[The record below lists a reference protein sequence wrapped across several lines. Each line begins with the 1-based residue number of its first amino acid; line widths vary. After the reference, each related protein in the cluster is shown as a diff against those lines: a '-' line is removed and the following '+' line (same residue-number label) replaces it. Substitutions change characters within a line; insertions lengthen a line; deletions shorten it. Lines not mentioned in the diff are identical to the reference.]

1 MLSDIR
7 KTIDYARRNGLTA
20 AAAAAA
26 ERLSDRADTY
36 RYIPATSLELGE
48 QKVKSRRWKEEGRAP
63 LISVVVP
70 RHETPPEFLSAMRA
84 SVKSQSYGSYEL
96 IETEE
101 AGFSDNINAGVSRAS
116 GEYIGILDHDD
127 VLTPD
132 ALFCM
137 AQAVI
142 EEREAGRDPLL
153 VYSDEDKFCEQDDG
167 TQYFAP
173 NIKPDFNYDYLLS
186 NNYICHFTIVKADVV
201 KKLGFR
207 SRYDGAQDHDLF
219 LRTALLAM
227 QEAGSDVTAADGRC
241 VHVPRVL
248 YHWRSHGG
256 STAESGAN
264 KSYAFEAGKAA
275 VMAHLES
282 RGIKAAVSE
291 TMHRGFFRVNY
302 FDDIFEARPDI
313 GAIGGRLT
321 DSLGR
326 LRGGIYSA
334 EGEVM
339 FDGLPRG
346 FSGGFTHRAA
356 CQQDAYAVDPV
367 CMRVRPELLKEL
379 SSEAAAIIGEA
390 AGKTASEHTDTER
403 CLRLCREIRD
413 RGYRILWDPEVEYR
427 LGKSRTER
435 QI

>member
-142 EEREAGRDPLL
+142 EEREAGR
-153 VYSDEDKFCEQDDG
+153 
-167 TQYFAP
+167 
-173 NIKPDFNYDYLLS
+173 
-186 NNYICHFTIVKADVV
+186 
-201 KKLGFR
+201 
-207 SRYDGAQDHDLF
+207 
-219 LRTALLAM
+219 
-227 QEAGSDVTAADGRC
+227 
-241 VHVPRVL
+241 
-248 YHWRSHGG
+248 
-256 STAESGAN
+256 
-264 KSYAFEAGKAA
+264 
-275 VMAHLES
+275 
-282 RGIKAAVSE
+282 
-291 TMHRGFFRVNY
+291 
-302 FDDIFEARPDI
+302 
-313 GAIGGRLT
+313 
-321 DSLGR
+321 
-326 LRGGIYSA
+326 
-334 EGEVM
+334 
-339 FDGLPRG
+339 
-346 FSGGFTHRAA
+346 
-356 CQQDAYAVDPV
+356 
-367 CMRVRPELLKEL
+367 
-379 SSEAAAIIGEA
+379 
-390 AGKTASEHTDTER
+390 
-403 CLRLCREIRD
+403 
-413 RGYRILWDPEVEYR
+413 
-427 LGKSRTER
+427 
-435 QI
+435 